1 MFSST
6 LTLTLILSRARFLL
20 LAFWWGAMGAI
31 GAVVVPL
38 LFSVLDDKLLAGG
51 IAAKLFI
58 WMSQLSAFCA
68 LLALVCLVWVRVKN
82 AHLLD
87 QKSHQE
93 SNLEPHLEPHLEPNH
108 VSTFED
114 SKAFAFNLLWS
125 GLALL
130 VSLGMLFL
138 IIPKIQLGEHR
149 ALWHGLGSGAY
160 GILWILS
167 GVLLIKDAKR
177 CFASSKGSPLG
188 HWSP

>member
-1 MFSST
+1 
-6 LTLTLILSRARFLL
+6 
-20 LAFWWGAMGAI
+20 
-31 GAVVVPL
+31 
-38 LFSVLDDKLLAGG
+38 LFSVLDAKPLAGG

-93 SNLEPHLEPHLEPNH
+93 SNLEPHLEPNH

-177 CFASSKGSPLG
+177 SFASSKARPLG